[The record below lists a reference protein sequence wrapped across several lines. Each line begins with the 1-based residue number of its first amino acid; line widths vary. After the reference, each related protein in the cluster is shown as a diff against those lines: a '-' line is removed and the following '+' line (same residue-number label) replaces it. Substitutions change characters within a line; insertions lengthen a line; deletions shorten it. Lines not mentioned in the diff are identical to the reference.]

1 MRPRPAPMPWLL
13 MLTIL
18 AGASRSP
25 RADVT
30 AAEPPRPN
38 IIFIMSDDMGWSDL
52 GCYGGEIATPTLDSL
67 AGDGVR
73 FTQFY
78 NTARCCPTRASL
90 LTGLYAHQAG
100 IGHMMDDRGLDGYRG
115 DLNRRCVTV
124 AEVLRTAGYRTYMAG
139 KWHVTKTI
147 DPADEAGK
155 HNWPLQRGFDRFYGT
170 IHGAGSFFDPNS
182 LTRDNALI
190 SPYADPEYETDE
202 FYYTDAIND
211 HAVRFVREHAV
222 DHGDQ
227 PFFMY
232 VAHTAPHWPMHAK
245 IADIDKYRGKY
256 DAGYDAIRAA
266 RMQRLAAMGLV
277 DPDWELTPQ
286 RGGAWADVEDRE
298 FETRCMEV
306 YAAMIDCLD
315 QGIGRLV
322 SELKRTGQFDHT
334 VILFFH
340 DNGGCAE
347 AMGRRQQNPAPR
359 HRGDRPSLPPL
370 DPDHLQTD
378 MIPRQ
383 TRDGFPMRQG
393 YGVLPGAADTYHGY
407 GEAWANVSNTPFR
420 EYKHWVHEGGISTP
434 LIAHWPQGIP
444 ATRQGLTEPQPAH
457 LIDLM
462 ATAVDLAGAEYPRR
476 FDGYDIVPME
486 GVSLTP
492 AFSGEPLGRPGPIFW
507 EHEGNRAV
515 RDGRWKLVAKGPGG
529 PWELYDMR
537 ADRTETRDLAAAHP
551 ERTAKMVRQWE
562 AWADRAGVLPWIWQT
577 PYVRQ
582 TRADPEQPADNP
594 GQTANDPGQPAK
606 GSGQPAKGSG
616 QPAVDAERVPS
627 AGQSSARWR
636 DDAAAY
642 ARLMSQVKWTPAA
655 ETMPDRRG
663 GFFEKGKQYTG
674 VPYSS
679 VRSVGRYV
687 GFDISLGTF
696 LAAVENPLSVVYTEN
711 LAGKVPNAASYYGKV
726 CSSYTSYALQCAIWE
741 VSRLHGPEARDG
753 VTLVDPPVA
762 RSVRVGDIVY
772 TPPRPGSHVEIV
784 TAVTTDEQ
792 GEVTHVRVEES
803 RPLTTRTT
811 DYPAA
816 DFDAHLAA
824 RDRQLFRIT
833 DLDGWRGDNR
843 AEDFR
848 FPNYRADADPPAIN
862 RTLLLDLGDWVPYQ
876 QGQPVKFH
884 VMDRDSRGVRSL
896 VIRRGREV
904 VETIGLDGTGLW
916 ERVFEDCGDYTAE
929 VVFADGSSSQA
940 CEFAICDLELRLPP
954 EPVSLD
960 RPWEIGFESDNIDVI
975 AVYLY
980 NEADSYGRH
989 PLFLSDEQRKRG
1001 TYTVPANLLKKAG
1014 DVQVWLIGEHRYGRL
1029 KTRKDIAVMD

>member
-1 MRPRPAPMPWLL
+1 MRPRHAPIPWLL
-13 MLTIL
+13 IFTIL
-18 AGASRSP
+18 AGAWRLP
-25 RADVT
+25 GVDVAAAD
-30 AAEPPRPN
+30 PPRPN

-52 GCYGGEIATPTLDSL
+52 GCYGSEIATPTLDSL

-78 NTARCCPTRASL
+78 NTGRCCPTRASL

-115 DLNRRCVTV
+115 DLSRRCVTV
-124 AEVLRTAGYRTYMAG
+124 AEVLRTAGYRTYMSG

-147 DPADEAGK
+147 NPADEAGK

-182 LTRDNALI
+182 LTRDNTLI

-211 HAVRFVREHAV
+211 HAVRFVREHAIG
-222 DHGDQ
+222 HGDQ

-232 VAHTAPHWPMHAK
+232 VSHTAPHWPMHAK
-245 IADIDKYRGKY
+245 MADLDKYRGKY
-256 DAGYDAIRAA
+256 DAGYDATRAA
-266 RMQRLAAMGLV
+266 RMKRLAAMGLV

-322 SELKRTGQFDHT
+322 SELKRTGQFDNT
-334 VILFFH
+334 LILFFQ

-347 AMGRRQQNPAPR
+347 GMGRRRQNPAPR
-359 HRGDRPSLPPL
+359 HRADRPSRPPL
-370 DPDHLQTD
+370 DPEHLQTD
-378 MIPRQ
+378 MIPKQ

-434 LIAHWPQGIP
+434 LIAHWPRGIP
-444 ATRQGLTEPQPAH
+444 ASRRGRHEPQPSH

-462 ATAVDLAGAEYPRR
+462 ATSVDLAGADYPRE
-476 FDGYDIVPME
+476 FAGHDILPME

-492 AFSGEPLGRPGPIFW
+492 AFSGEPLRRPGPIFW

-515 RDGRWKLVAKGPGG
+515 RDGKWKLVAKGPGG
-529 PWELYDMR
+529 PWELYDMQ
-537 ADRTETRDLAAAHP
+537 ADRTETQDLAAVHP
-551 ERTAKMVRQWE
+551 GRTVEMVRQWE

-582 TRADPEQPADNP
+582 APIDSAPPTVDPEKKPAD
-594 GQTANDPGQPAK
+594 
-606 GSGQPAKGSG
+606 
-616 QPAVDAERVPS
+616 
-627 AGQSSARWR
+627 GQSSARWR
-636 DDAAAY
+636 DDAATY
-642 ARLMSQVKWTPAA
+642 ARLMSQVKWTPVAP
-655 ETMPDRRG
+655 TMPDRRG

-741 VSRLHGPEARDG
+741 VSRLHGPDARDG
-753 VTLVDPPVA
+753 VTSVEPPVA
-762 RSVRVGDIVY
+762 QSARVGDIIY
-772 TPPRPGSHVEIV
+772 TPPRPGSHVEVV
-784 TAVTTDEQ
+784 TAVTTDER
-792 GEVTHVRVEES
+792 GKVTRVRVEES

-816 DFDAHLAA
+816 DFDAHLSA

-833 DLDGWRGDNR
+833 DLDAWRGDNR
-843 AEDFR
+843 AEAFR
-848 FPNYRADADPPAIN
+848 FPNYQADADPPAIN
-862 RTLLLDLGDWVPYQ
+862 RALLLDLGDWVPYQ

-884 VMDRDSRGVRSL
+884 VMDRDSRGVRAL
-896 VIRRGREV
+896 VIRRDGEV
-904 VETIGLDGTGLW
+904 SETIELDGTGLW
-916 ERVFEDCGDYTAE
+916 ERVFEGCGDYTAA
-929 VVFADGSSSQA
+929 VVFADGSSSQP
-940 CEFAICDLELRLPP
+940 CEFAVCDLELRLPS
-954 EPVSLD
+954 EPVSVD
-960 RPWEIGFESDNIDVI
+960 QPWEIGFTSDNIDVI

-1001 TYTVPANLLKKAG
+1001 VFTVPANLLKQAG

-1029 KTRKDIAVMD
+1029 KVRHDIAVGEGSP